1 MINPKCDYYTAD
13 MPARV
18 VIASIVMSGLAQ
30 NVLYTE
36 DGKLLTKPQ
45 MIVDA
50 AYALTDALIAGH
62 EKSKPV

>member
-1 MINPKCDYYTAD
+1 MINPKCDYYIAD

-30 NVLYTE
+30 NVFYAE
-36 DGKLLTKPQ
+36 DGSLLTKPK

-50 AYALTDALIAGH
+50 AYALTDALIDNH
-62 EKSKPV
+62 EKSKPK